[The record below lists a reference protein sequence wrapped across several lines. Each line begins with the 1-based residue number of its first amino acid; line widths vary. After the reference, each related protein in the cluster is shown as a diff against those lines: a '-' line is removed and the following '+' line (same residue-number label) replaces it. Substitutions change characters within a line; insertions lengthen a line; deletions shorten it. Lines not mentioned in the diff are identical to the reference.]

1 MEFWEAN
8 GTSGPSVVEI
18 TAPTTLASYNSVIRY
33 SQTQSYHRQ
42 ADFYDWQNWLTRQP
56 SVVSLLAGLI
66 YLYLFVFI
74 DLGQRDNIW
83 QAGPDLSLTEP
94 CLHQYENF
102 SLPPSLN
109 THQAP
114 GQNFCST
121 VKTSKQ
127 KLGEINFCW
136 NHQVSFILNYKIS
149 ERRKIKAFTRISSQ
163 PDGRGPHLEK
173 SYS

>member
-33 SQTQSYHRQ
+33 SQTQSYHGLLRL
-42 ADFYDWQNWLTRQP
+42 AELTNKTVQC
-56 SVVSLLAGLI
+56 SLSPGRPD
-66 YLYLFVFI
+66 LFVFI
-74 DLGQRDNIW
+74 CIYWSWTARQHLAGWPRPLSDWAVFTSIW
-83 QAGPDLSLTEP
+83 KL
-94 CLHQYENF
+94 
-102 SLPPSLN
+102 LPPSLN